1 MEDMMRDPNGYSPSD
16 IVNRLVNCISSGYE
30 GINYTVIPRDKN
42 EKLFKDYA
50 ITSTKRREIL
60 KSLTINDYKKWEPSD
75 NPDYDSLVY
84 FFEKTVKLIPRYI
97 EDASEKDVDLYIK
110 VSWDEK
116 NNNLLFI
123 ISFHEKEY

>member
-42 EKLFKDYA
+42 EKLFKDYV
-50 ITSTKRREIL
+50 ITSAKRREIL
-60 KSLTINDYKKWEPSD
+60 KSLTINDYKRWESSD

-84 FFEKTVKLIPRYI
+84 FFAKTVKLIPRYF

-110 VSWDEK
+110 VSWDEN